1 MIKQVLQANL
11 VVHDGLQALNA
22 LQLYSVPLRVTETR
36 MFLILFSFLQNFLL
50 PETFIED
57 IKDLLESLVTKV
69 LDPLQTIIGQGN
81 PERLNAAVL
90 LGQG

>member
-11 VVHDGLQALNA
+11 VVHDGLQALDA
-22 LQLYSVPLRVTETR
+22 LQLHSVPLRVTETR
-36 MFLILFSFLQNFLL
+36 MFLILFSSLQIFLL

-69 LDPLQTIIGQGN
+69 LDPLQAVVGQCN
-81 PERLNAAVL
+81 PQRLNAAVL

>member
-1 MIKQVLQANL
+1 MIKQVLQPNL
-11 VVHDGLQALNA
+11 VVHDGLQALDT
-22 LQLYSVPLRVTETR
+22 LQLHSVPLRVTETR
-36 MFLILFSFLQNFLL
+36 MFLILFCSLQIFLL

-69 LDPLQTIIGQGN
+69 LDPLQAVVGQCN
-81 PERLNAAVL
+81 PQRLNAAVL

>member
-11 VVHDGLQALNA
+11 VVHDGLQALDT
-22 LQLYSVPLRVTETR
+22 LKLHSVPLRVTETEL
-36 MFLILFSFLQNFLL
+36 FLILFCSLQIFLL

-69 LDPLQTIIGQGN
+69 LDPLQ
-81 PERLNAAVL
+81 AVVC
-90 LGQG
+90 

>member
-1 MIKQVLQANL
+1 MIKQVLQPNL
-11 VVHDGLQALNA
+11 VVHDGLQALDA
-22 LQLYSVPLRVTETR
+22 LQLHSVPLRVTETR
-36 MFLILFSFLQNFLL
+36 MFNSVLYLQIFLL

-69 LDPLQTIIGQGN
+69 LDPLQAVIGQCN
-81 PERLNAAVL
+81 PQRLNAAVL

>member
-11 VVHDGLQALNA
+11 VVHDGLQALDT
-22 LQLYSVPLRVTETR
+22 LQLHSVPLGVTETR
-36 MFLILFSFLQNFLL
+36 IFLELFFSLYMLLL

-57 IKDLLESLVTKV
+57 IKNLLESLVTKV
-69 LDPLQTIIGQGN
+69 LDPLQAVVGQCN